1 MPIAARPFTLRG
13 VLPPNKITLNFV
25 RLTPRFGQTKLYL
38 ARRFTVK
45 YEKIFLLSRIL
56 LTPRF
61 GIDENAAVFLV
72 YNCVL
77 GSPQGILAATA
88 SATARSFFLAHRY
101 RSAPAVRF
109 GIDENAA
116 VFLVYNCVLGSP
128 QGTLAATAYRFA
140 RSEERSSILKNTAHF
155 LRILRLLLRQFPA
168 KRGRAR
174 QTTARGIFNLS
185 SCTHTQLAAE
195 FAALAA
201 RFSDDKTRFSERA

>member
-1 MPIAARPFTLRG
+1 MPIAARPFILRG

-25 RLTPRFGQTKLYL
+25 RLTPRFGTDETLPCAALHRKIRENIFAFPY
-38 ARRFTVK
+38 FTDAA
-45 YEKIFLLSRIL
+45 LRS
-56 LTPRF
+56 
-61 GIDENAAVFLV
+61 DENAAVFLV

-174 QTTARGIFNLS
+174 QTTSRGIFNLS